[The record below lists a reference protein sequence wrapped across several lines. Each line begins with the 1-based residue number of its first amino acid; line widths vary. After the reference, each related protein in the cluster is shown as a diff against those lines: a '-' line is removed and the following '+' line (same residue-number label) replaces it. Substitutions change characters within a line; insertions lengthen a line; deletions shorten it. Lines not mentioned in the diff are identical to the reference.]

1 MRLFFTRRNFLTT
14 GVGALVTAAELRGQS
29 GAIPVAGVPVAEF
42 KPRSFVAL
50 TAGEDRR
57 KTVYEALVAIDDQ
70 IQPKLKTKKRIFIKA
85 NNVGGGRNALAC
97 THPDAL
103 RGILDYLAPRFKGPI
118 TIGEVLGGRPN
129 AFGGG
134 SSTVGG
140 RPNAVGGGSN
150 TFEDLGYPKVV
161 NEYKS
166 SNVDLVEL
174 EQEGKFVVRPMLDQD
189 AHMIPV
195 HLAARFFDPDSF
207 LIGAA
212 MLKSHNYAVVTG
224 SVKNMVLG
232 APVRADKVLYH
243 AGYHLVHYNI
253 VVTAQAMQPYWGLAV
268 IDGHEGMEGNGPV
281 MGTPV
286 PSKLA
291 IASTDFIAADRVAV
305 ECMGVD
311 PNWVGYLRYCAQV
324 GLGNYDRA
332 KIDIR
337 GPQIASVQKKYR
349 MNADVERQLDWMTP
363 LDVEDGAWSGPR
375 GRRTD
380 RPQAAAPAK

>member
-1 MRLFFTRRNFLTT
+1 MRLYFTRRNFLTT
-14 GVGALVTAAELRGQS
+14 GVGALVTAAELRAQS
-29 GAIPVAGVPVAEF
+29 QQIPVAAVPITEF
-42 KPRSFVAL
+42 KTRSLVGL
-50 TAGEDRR
+50 TAGDDRR
-57 KTVYEALVAIDDQ
+57 KTVYQALMAIDDQ
-70 IQPKLKTKKRIFIKA
+70 IRPKLKAKKRILIKA
-85 NNVGGGRNALAC
+85 NDVGGGRNPLAC

-103 RGILDYLAPRFKGPI
+103 RGMLDYLAPRFKGPI
-118 TIGEVLGGRPN
+118 TIGEVLGG
-129 AFGGG
+129 GGNVYD
-134 SSTVGG
+134 SL
-140 RPNAVGGGSN
+140 
-150 TFEDLGYPKVV
+150 DYPKVAK
-161 NEYKS
+161 EYKS
-166 SNVDLVEL
+166 VDLVDFT
-174 EQEGKFVVRPMLDQD
+174 QEGKFVMRPMLDQD

-195 HLAARFFDPDSF
+195 HLAARFFDPDAF
-207 LIGAA
+207 IIGAA

-232 APVRADKVLYH
+232 APARTDKVLYH
-243 AGYHLVHYNI
+243 AGFHLCHYNM

-286 PSKLA
+286 ASKLA

-324 GLGNYDRA
+324 GLGNYDMA

-349 MNADVERQLDWMTP
+349 MNADVERQLAWMTP
-363 LDVEDGAWSGPR
+363 LDAEDGAWSGPR
-375 GRRTD
+375 GRRSD
-380 RPQAAAPAK
+380 RSQAAPTTR